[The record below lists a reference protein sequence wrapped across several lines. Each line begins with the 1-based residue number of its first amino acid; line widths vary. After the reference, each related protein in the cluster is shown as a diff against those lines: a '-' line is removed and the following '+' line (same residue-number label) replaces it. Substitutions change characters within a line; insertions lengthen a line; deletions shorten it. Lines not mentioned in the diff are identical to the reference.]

1 MLKLVSIILVYTIL
15 YIHDIPY
22 EITKKR
28 NHPHRDTIYTAGWV
42 SLFLLYAI
50 WPFLWIWATLYKPK
64 IGWGMKDHTDLE
76 KLNNQLLINRVNIHL
91 SLGGSFEK

>member
-1 MLKLVSIILVYTIL
+1 MKNYDIL
-15 YIHDIPY
+15 
-22 EITKKR
+22 
-28 NHPHRDTIYTAGWV
+28 
-42 SLFLLYAI
+42 SC
-50 WPFLWIWATLYKPK
+50 PFLWIWATLYKPK